1 VRKNSPHGE
10 IVFLPKQQM
19 MSVGVKTRTGIGGNR
34 LAPIAAPKAQQ
45 VLVGAETIRESGK

>member
-1 VRKNSPHGE
+1 
-10 IVFLPKQQM
+10 M